1 MFDKLLMCSFA
12 IKIITSIVRASFSGT
27 NSNFFWQLSI
37 IIEFKSAWKDSLSLL
52 RALSCVSLKSQ
63 RQQFCFRVTTKL
75 EYLHI
80 LSVGNVSSN
89 LAQLQLIVNTLD
101 EHTRRL
107 KESFQ
112 ADLNSIISDS
122 CQIKSLFV
130 QLKDT
135 LAIDEIILIA
145 KQLIWSFSNIC
156 VN

>member
-1 MFDKLLMCSFA
+1 M
-12 IKIITSIVRASFSGT
+12 
-27 NSNFFWQLSI
+27 
-37 IIEFKSAWKDSLSLL
+37 
-52 RALSCVSLKSQ
+52 
-63 RQQFCFRVTTKL
+63 
-75 EYLHI
+75 
-80 LSVGNVSSN
+80 SSH
-89 LAQLQLIVNTLD
+89 LAQLQLIVKNTLG

-112 ADLNSIISDS
+112 ADLNSIISDI

>member
-1 MFDKLLMCSFA
+1 M
-12 IKIITSIVRASFSGT
+12 
-27 NSNFFWQLSI
+27 
-37 IIEFKSAWKDSLSLL
+37 
-52 RALSCVSLKSQ
+52 
-63 RQQFCFRVTTKL
+63 
-75 EYLHI
+75 
-80 LSVGNVSSN
+80 
-89 LAQLQLIVNTLD
+89 NTLD
-101 EHTRRL
+101 EHIMRL

-112 ADLNSIISDS
+112 ADLNYIISDS

>member
-1 MFDKLLMCSFA
+1 M
-12 IKIITSIVRASFSGT
+12 
-27 NSNFFWQLSI
+27 
-37 IIEFKSAWKDSLSLL
+37 
-52 RALSCVSLKSQ
+52 
-63 RQQFCFRVTTKL
+63 
-75 EYLHI
+75 
-80 LSVGNVSSN
+80 GNVSSN

-112 ADLNSIISDS
+112 ADFNSIISDS

>member
-1 MFDKLLMCSFA
+1 M
-12 IKIITSIVRASFSGT
+12 
-27 NSNFFWQLSI
+27 
-37 IIEFKSAWKDSLSLL
+37 
-52 RALSCVSLKSQ
+52 
-63 RQQFCFRVTTKL
+63 
-75 EYLHI
+75 
-80 LSVGNVSSN
+80 GNVSSN

-112 ADLNSIISDS
+112 AHLNSIIGDS

-145 KQLIWSFSNIC
+145 KQLIWSFLNIC

>member
-1 MFDKLLMCSFA
+1 M
-12 IKIITSIVRASFSGT
+12 
-27 NSNFFWQLSI
+27 
-37 IIEFKSAWKDSLSLL
+37 
-52 RALSCVSLKSQ
+52 
-63 RQQFCFRVTTKL
+63 
-75 EYLHI
+75 
-80 LSVGNVSSN
+80 GNVSSN
-89 LAQLQLIVNTLD
+89 LTQLQLIVNTLD